1 MKQIQKKIKHN
12 NNKINLYFVLVMRC
26 GGLASSCNG
35 MKELNANIIN
45 QPQDQN
51 NNYDV
56 RGMGEKTK
64 VGR

>member
-35 MKELNANIIN
+35 MKELNA
-45 QPQDQN
+45 QDQN

>member
-1 MKQIQKKIKHN
+1 
-12 NNKINLYFVLVMRC
+12 MRC

-35 MKELNANIIN
+35 MKELNA
-45 QPQDQN
+45 QDQN

>member
-1 MKQIQKKIKHN
+1 MKQIQKEIKHN

-35 MKELNANIIN
+35 MKELNA
-45 QPQDQN
+45 QDQN

>member
-35 MKELNANIIN
+35 MKELNA
-45 QPQDQN
+45 QDQN

-56 RGMGEKTK
+56 RGVGEKTK

>member
-1 MKQIQKKIKHN
+1 
-12 NNKINLYFVLVMRC
+12 MRC

-35 MKELNANIIN
+35 MKELNANIIC